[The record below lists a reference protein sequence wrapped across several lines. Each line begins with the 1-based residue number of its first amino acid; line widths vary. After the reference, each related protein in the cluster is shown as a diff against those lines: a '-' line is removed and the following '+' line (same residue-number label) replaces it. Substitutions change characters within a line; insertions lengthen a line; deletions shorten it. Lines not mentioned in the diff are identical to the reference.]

1 MPVEFHVSEF
11 TLEELIEMA
20 HVLPPH
26 HPLHDVI
33 FAEIQ
38 RLRGGPVAPAPV
50 RRSQRL
56 AAVALANPKNARQ
69 ELS

>member
-26 HPLHDVI
+26 HPLHELI
-33 FAEIQ
+33 FEE
-38 RLRGGPVAPAPV
+38 LRKRRGPVAPAPV

-56 AAVALANPKNARQ
+56 AAALANPTNARQ
-69 ELS
+69 DLS